1 MCRSK
6 YDLIVIG
13 DSNTDMYARLTSYP
27 APGGCTF
34 GERLEALPG
43 GTAVNTAVAAARLGL
58 KVAIVTVVGHDAE
71 GQAILDLLQ
80 SEGVDAQFVARAP
93 QPTGCVFV
101 ALGPGGEHTF
111 FSLRVEC
118 ADWQLRCEHI
128 PFEAVEESAALY
140 VSGVSIA
147 EAGIVK
153 RSADA
158 VLAALRIAREAGATT
173 FLDPNLRLESPD
185 VPNDVAQAM
194 EACIRA
200 VDYYMPN
207 ESEMESLALRCGQLH
222 GGIATVIKQGNH
234 GCTVISEPART
245 QIAAMPVNVV
255 DTTGAGDS
263 FNAGFIVGILE
274 GRPAD
279 EAGKLGTIVA
289 GITVSRVGTISAFP
303 TRSEVEQ
310 EG

>member
-1 MCRSK
+1 MCRHE
-6 YDLIVIG
+6 YDLVVIG
-13 DSNTDMYARLTSYP
+13 DSNTDIYARVSSYP
-27 APGGCTF
+27 AAGGCTF
-34 GERLEALPG
+34 GERLESLPG

-58 KVAIVTVVGHDAE
+58 RVAIATVVGHDAE

-80 SEGVDAQFVARAP
+80 SEGVDARFAARVP

-101 ALGPGGEHTF
+101 ALGPGEEHTF

-118 ADWQLRCEHI
+118 ADWQLRREHI
-128 PFEAVEESAALY
+128 PFEAIRESAALY

-153 RSADA
+153 GSADS
-158 VLAALRIAREAGATT
+158 VLAALRIARDAGATT

-185 VPNDVAQAM
+185 VPIDIAQAM
-194 EACIRA
+194 ETCIRT

-207 ESEMESLALRCGQLH
+207 ESEMEALALRCGQLH
-222 GGIATVIKQGNH
+222 GRVATVVKQGSR
-234 GCTVISEPART
+234 GCTVISGSGRS
-245 QIAAMPVNVV
+245 QIAAKPVRAV

-263 FNAGFIVGILE
+263 FNAGFIAGILG

-279 EAGKLGTIVA
+279 GAGRLGAIVA